1 VVPYVAGG
9 PTDAAVRVVTQAM
22 SSALG
27 QQVIIENVGS
37 AGGTTGTLR
46 VARAAPDGYM
56 LLAQQTGIATIP
68 GLYPQL
74 PVDINKDLAA
84 IGMINRNY
92 SFLCGRKDLPAK
104 TVAELKAWMQGPG
117 KPARFAHPGVG
128 SAGHIN
134 AVVTAQTLGA
144 EVTLIPYR
152 GGGPAMSDL
161 VAGHVDVLWAAST
174 LAVEQIRA
182 GAIKAF
188 TVGSGKPA
196 HIMPEVPP
204 LADVGLEALDFPF
217 WQALFAP
224 AGTPAPILAKLNAAL
239 RKALAAPEVQKAYTD
254 TGASTYPSEQ
264 QTPEFAQDLV
274 RREVERITQVIRDNR
289 INATN

>member
-1 VVPYVAGG
+1 
-9 PTDAAVRVVTQAM
+9 M
-22 SSALG
+22 
-27 QQVIIENVGS
+27 
-37 AGGTTGTLR
+37 
-46 VARAAPDGYM
+46 
-56 LLAQQTGIATIP
+56 
-68 GLYPQL
+68 
-74 PVDINKDLAA
+74 AA

-92 SFLCGRKDLPAK
+92 SFLVGRRDLPAK

-144 EVTLIPYR
+144 EVTLVPYR

-161 VAGHVDVLWAAST
+161 VAGHVDLVWAAST

-182 GAIKAF
+182 GAIKPF

-196 HIMPEVPP
+196 HLFPEVPQ
-204 LADVGLEALDFPF
+204 LKEVGLEALDWPF

-224 AGTPAPILAKLNAAL
+224 AGTPKPILAKLNAAL
-239 RKALAAPEVQKAYTD
+239 NTALAAPEVQKAYAD
-254 TGASTYPSEQ
+254 TGASTYPPEQ
-264 QTPEFAQDLV
+264 QTPEFAQNLV
-274 RREVERITQVIRDNR
+274 RMELERITKVIRDNK
-289 INATN
+289 ITAGN